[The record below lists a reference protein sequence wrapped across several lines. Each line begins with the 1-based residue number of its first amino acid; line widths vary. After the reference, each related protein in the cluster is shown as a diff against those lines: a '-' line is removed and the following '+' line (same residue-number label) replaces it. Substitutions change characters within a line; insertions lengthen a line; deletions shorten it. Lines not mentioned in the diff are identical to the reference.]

1 MKKNSCAKISM
12 YRERER
18 ERPILT
24 LMMAGLSLLA
34 SSLTLKSAQSI
45 SPEIRVPT
53 FTHSILYIRAA
64 LKTE

>member
-1 MKKNSCAKISM
+1 MCVW
-12 YRERER
+12 RHREQERER
-18 ERPILT
+18 EQPMLT

-34 SSLTLKSAQSI
+34 SSLALKSAQSI
-45 SPEIRVPT
+45 SPESEVAT